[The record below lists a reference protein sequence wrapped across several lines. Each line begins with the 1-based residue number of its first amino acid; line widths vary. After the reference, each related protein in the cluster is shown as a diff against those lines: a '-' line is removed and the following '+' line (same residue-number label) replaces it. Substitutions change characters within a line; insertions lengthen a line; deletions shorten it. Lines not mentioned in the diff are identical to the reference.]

1 MNGGPGC
8 TSLKG
13 GFEELGQL
21 VFNYHSLDDPSNPVP
36 TLSYNPYGWTRVRSR
51 RVTNRVRVRVR
62 VRMHGALVVSAVAG
76 VRKGQYDGVCL
87 EQPHACTT
95 LSYG

>member
-21 VFNYHSLDDPSNPVP
+21 VFNYKSLDDPKNMVP
-36 TLSYNPYGWTRVRSR
+36 TLSYNPYGWTQVLVPPSCH
-51 RVTNRVRVRVR
+51 TP
-62 VRMHGALVVSAVAG
+62 HGSIATPSPCGVGSHTRHMGVMSAHG
-76 VRKGQYDGVCL
+76 VNIDGCARY
-87 EQPHACTT
+87 PRCPTC
-95 LSYG
+95 